1 MNRKNILWV
10 DDDIDRFALMADRDE
25 LESRGCKIIM
35 APRSEDLLK
44 VLREQIL
51 QIDCIIIDISMPIGE
66 LDMEEAKYGMRT
78 GFALIKKI
86 RESDSIY
93 KDTPI
98 IVYTVIGDDDV
109 RQYCKDND
117 ILYLNKSSVS
127 SEGFADF
134 VMKQLND
141 HPHYAEKNLEEA

>member
-10 DDDIDRFALMADRDE
+10 DDDIDRFALWADRDE
-25 LESRGCKIIM
+25 LVSRGCKIIM

-51 QIDCIIIDISMPIGE
+51 QIDCIIIDISMPTGE
-66 LDMEEAKYGMRT
+66 LDMEEADFGMRT
-78 GFALIKKI
+78 GLALIRKI

-98 IVYTVIGDDDV
+98 TVYTVIGDDDV
-109 RQYCKDND
+109 RQYCKDNH
-117 ILYLNKSSVS
+117 IPYRNKSSVS
-127 SEGFADF
+127 SKEFADF
-134 VMKQLND
+134 VMDYLK
-141 HPHYAEKNLEEA
+141 

>member
-25 LESRGCKIIM
+25 LESRGGSIIK
-35 APRSEDLLK
+35 APRPEDLLK

-51 QIDCIIIDISMPIGE
+51 KIDGIIVDISMPTGE
-66 LDMEEAKYGMRT
+66 LDMEEAEYGMRT
-78 GFALIKKI
+78 GLALIRKI

-98 IVYTVIGDDDV
+98 IVYTVIGKDDV
-109 RQYCKDND
+109 RQYCDDNH
-117 ILYLNKSSVS
+117 IPYRNKSSVS
-127 SEGFADF
+127 SKEFADF
-134 VMKQLND
+134 VMDYLK
-141 HPHYAEKNLEEA
+141 